1 METAVKERL
10 IGAAVLVL
18 LVVLVV
24 PALLSGPREPP
35 PPDPAGQGPIRSV
48 EIDMGRSRPLSEPEE
63 PPQADRDL
71 VPPAPSGL
79 PEAPA
84 QGLSPSAD
92 RTAATPPAT
101 EAVALP
107 LPTDG
112 AAPSAA
118 AVQDGAPPD
127 APPVTGPESAPPGAG
142 WAVQLAALSNQ
153 DSARKMVSDLK
164 TRGYAAFILEYRS
177 GGKVLY
183 RVRVGPEAQRERA
196 IALAARLEGEGF
208 KTAVVTHP

>member
-35 PPDPAGQGPIRSV
+35 PPDPVGEGPIRSV
-48 EIDMGRSRPLSEPEE
+48 EIDMERSRPLSEPVE
-63 PPQADRDL
+63 PSPADRDV

-79 PEAPA
+79 PEPSA
-84 QGLSPSAD
+84 QGFSGPAD
-92 RTAATPPAT
+92 RTSATLPAT
-101 EAVALP
+101 EAVAQP
-107 LPTDG
+107 LPAD
-112 AAPSAA
+112 ADAPSAA
-118 AVQDGAPPD
+118 AVPTGTPSD
-127 APPVTGPESAPPGAG
+127 APPATSPESAPPGAG

-153 DSARKMVSDLK
+153 DSALKMVSDLK

-196 IALAARLEGEGF
+196 VALAARLQGEGF
-208 KTAVVTHP
+208 KTTVVTHP

>member
-35 PPDPAGQGPIRSV
+35 PPDPAAQGPIRSV
-48 EIDMGRSRPLSEPEE
+48 EIDMGRSRPLSGPDE

-84 QGLSPSAD
+84 QGLSASAD
-92 RTAATPPAT
+92 RADTTPPAT
-101 EAVALP
+101 EAVARP
-107 LPTDG
+107 LPADPV
-112 AAPSAA
+112 APSAA
-118 AVQDGAPPD
+118 ALPAGAPP
-127 APPVTGPESAPPGAG
+127 ATGPESAPPGAG

-208 KTAVVTHP
+208 KTAVVAHP

>member
-63 PPQADRDL
+63 PLQADRDL

-84 QGLSPSAD
+84 QGVSASAD
-92 RTAATPPAT
+92 RTTATPPAT
-101 EAVALP
+101 EAVALS

-112 AAPSAA
+112 AAPS
-118 AVQDGAPPD
+118 
-127 APPVTGPESAPPGAG
+127 AG

>member
-35 PPDPAGQGPIRSV
+35 PPDAAGEGPIRSV
-48 EIDMGRSRPLSEPEE
+48 EIDMGRSRPLSEPVE
-63 PPQADRDL
+63 PSPADRDL

-79 PEAPA
+79 PEPSA
-84 QGLSPSAD
+84 QGFSAPAD
-92 RTAATPPAT
+92 RTDATPPAT

-107 LPTDG
+107 LPAD
-112 AAPSAA
+112 ADAPSAA
-118 AVQDGAPPD
+118 AVPTGTPSD
-127 APPVTGPESAPPGAG
+127 APPATSPESAPPGAG

-153 DSARKMVSDLK
+153 DSALKMVFDLK

-196 IALAARLEGEGF
+196 VALAARLQGEGF
-208 KTAVVTHP
+208 KPAVVAHP

>member
-35 PPDPAGQGPIRSV
+35 PPGPADQRPSRSV
-48 EIDMGRSRPLSEPEE
+48 EIDMGRSGTLGAAAEPS
-63 PPQADRDL
+63 PADRGV
-71 VPPAPSGL
+71 VPLAPSGL

-84 QGLSPSAD
+84 QGLAAPAD
-92 RTAATPPAT
+92 AAGAVPPGT
-101 EAVALP
+101 EAVASP
-107 LPTDG
+107 LPAD
-112 AAPSAA
+112 AVAPAAA
-118 AVQDGAPPD
+118 AVP
-127 APPVTGPESAPPGAG
+127 TGPSPATVPEPVAAGGG
-142 WAVQLAALSNQ
+142 WAVQLAALSSQ

-183 RVRVGPEAQRERA
+183 RVRVGPEAQKERA
-196 IALAARLEGEGF
+196 VALAARLQDEGF
-208 KTAVVTHP
+208 KPAVVGHP

>member
-35 PPDPAGQGPIRSV
+35 PPDAAGEGPIRSV
-48 EIDMGRSRPLSEPEE
+48 EIDMGRSRPLSEPVE
-63 PPQADRDL
+63 PSPADRDL

-84 QGLSPSAD
+84 QGLSAPAD
-92 RTAATPPAT
+92 RADATPPAT

-107 LPTDG
+107 LPADRV
-112 AAPSAA
+112 APSAA
-118 AVQDGAPPD
+118 AVPAGAPPD
-127 APPVTGPESAPPGAG
+127 APPATGPESAAPGAG

-183 RVRVGPEAQRERA
+183 RVRVGPETQRERA
-196 IALAARLEGEGF
+196 VALAARLQGEGF
-208 KTAVVTHP
+208 KPAVVAHP